1 MAFAAAEENNAGVT
15 FSDVSLMKSNIK
27 KNRRAS
33 ASFPFIMPDL
43 STAENVVK
51 IFTQFGKDCYQRFN
65 FKIPATK
72 NIQQKENSLDES
84 KNIIRELA
92 AELDRVVQSKMFY
105 LMTRKF
111 KKKGTKDEQ
120 EEEKYY
126 ILQWAEDVENTHTK
140 QLDEEEIQQTC
151 SEQLSNSQ
159 MKFNKAK
166 KILSDWS
173 WKLKDMEQKSIF
185 PKRECEET
193 LRDLHKDWK
202 QGESSILPVM
212 DWIIWTVLQSES
224 SEDPIPRHWVKSKQR
239 SKHAVG
245 LRIPNPVWNWITKP
259 TAVVI
264 LDPNTANP
272 DLLVSE
278 DGKSLRAKEYGL
290 NNWKEFQ
297 RKHSQFDGWTCVQ
310 AKEGYNTGSHYW
322 EVDVK
327 KKHEWRVGVV
337 RESASRNGY
346 VTMNTKTGYWN
357 LRLQLGTLMALTE
370 PVTKL
375 NLPTPSKIGV
385 YLDIKEGH
393 ISFYDAE
400 KRRHIY
406 TFNTD
411 FSEKGN
417 IYPMFGTIETD
428 RALVISS

>member
-1 MAFAAAEENNAGVT
+1 MAFAAAEKSTGVT
-15 FSDVSLMKSNIK
+15 YSDVSLMKPNTK
-27 KNRRAS
+27 KNKRAS
-33 ASFPFIMPDL
+33 ASFPIIKPEM
-43 STAENVVK
+43 SAAENVVK
-51 IFTQFGKDCYQRFN
+51 IIKQFGKDCYQRFN

-72 NIQQKENSLDES
+72 NIQQKDNSLDES
-84 KNIIRELA
+84 KDIIRDLA
-92 AELDRVVQSKMFY
+92 SELDRVSKMFY
-105 LMTRKF
+105 LMNRKF
-111 KKKGTKDEQ
+111 KKKGTKEEQ
-120 EEEKYY
+120 EEQQHY
-126 ILQWAEDVENTHTK
+126 ILQWAEDLENTQTK

-151 SEQLSNSQ
+151 SEQLSNSEI
-159 MKFNKAK
+159 KFNKAK
-166 KILSDWS
+166 QILSDWC
-173 WKLKDMEQKSIF
+173 WKLKDMEQNSIL

-193 LRDLHKDWK
+193 LRDLHKEWK

-224 SEDPIPRHWVKSKQR
+224 SEDSIPRQWVKSKQR
-239 SKHAVG
+239 SKNTVG
-245 LRIPNPVWNWITKP
+245 LRIPKPVWDWITKS

-272 DLLVSE
+272 DLLLSE
-278 DGKSLRAKEYGL
+278 DGKSLRAKEYGH
-290 NNWKEFQ
+290 NNWRGFQ
-297 RKHSQFDGWTCVQ
+297 RKRSKFDGWTCVQ

-337 RESASRNGY
+337 KESASRNGY

-385 YLDIKEGH
+385 YLDIEEGH
-393 ISFYDAE
+393 VSFYDAE

-411 FSEKGN
+411 FSETEN
-417 IYPMFGTIETD
+417 IYPMFGTIETG